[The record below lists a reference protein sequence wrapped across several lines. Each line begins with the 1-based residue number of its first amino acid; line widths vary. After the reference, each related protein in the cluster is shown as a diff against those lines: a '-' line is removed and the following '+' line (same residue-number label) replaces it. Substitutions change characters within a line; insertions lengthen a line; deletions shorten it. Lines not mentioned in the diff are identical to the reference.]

1 MIWTVILSLMP
12 SVGPQVYLI
21 WGHLQ
26 EYILWHISSTKIIV
40 IIVNFQFNRKYSWNK
55 IIPSI
60 SISQFHCKKIQKA
73 PSTMLHPSPFYE
85 KTRLKNLQY
94 FYIISNIYRVFSWYL
109 ISGIAFTNTI
119 SYIKYC
125 FYKYNIWYLK
135 LLLKIDSNSMVLLQ
149 RRTKLKQ
156 NEQWLFKV
164 FW

>member
-40 IIVNFQFNRKYSWNK
+40 IIVNFQFNRKYPKNK
-55 IIPSI
+55 TIPSI
-60 SISQFHCKKIQKA
+60 SISISFLKNPKA

-85 KTRLKNLQY
+85 KTRLKNLQN

-149 RRTKLKQ
+149 GRTKLEQ

-164 FW
+164 SW